1 MAVYNVHERL
11 LPDRAGGLIDDLG
24 RIWPEVWPRMWLDRP
39 LAVGASG
46 GHGPIRYTVES
57 YVPGKWVRFRISA
70 PRGFVGLHEFTSHA
84 APGGTVLRH
93 TIAMHLRGWARLTW
107 PLAIRWLHDAMI
119 EDILDR
125 AELATTGA
133 VAHPSRWSPYVRL
146 LRSFGGSANRNR
158 SEPGVTARV

>member
-1 MAVYNVHERL
+1 
-11 LPDRAGGLIDDLG
+11 
-24 RIWPEVWPRMWLDRP
+24 MWLDRP
-39 LAVGASG
+39 LAVGATG

-57 YVPGKWVRFRISA
+57 YVPGEWVRFRVSA
-70 PRGFVGLHEFTSHA
+70 PRGFVGFHEFTSHD

-93 TIAMHLRGWARLTW
+93 TIAVSLHGFGRLIW

-125 AELATTGA
+125 AEQATTGT

-146 LRSFGGSANRNR
+146 LRRLGGSGDRNP
-158 SEPGVTARV
+158 SERPVSARV